1 MVENY
6 DNLSDELVFAQFI
19 EGRSTAFDELVNRYY
34 KQIYRFLVRFTGRPH
49 MAEDLI
55 QDVFMKVS
63 KSAETFDQTRKLRPW
78 LYSIAANRARDALR
92 SVGRADKQIVIHK
105 TDGDMEVSLAH
116 LLPVTSVA
124 PDEEIIAKET
134 TQKVQ
139 LALADLPEQLRE
151 ILVLAY
157 YDQLPY
163 KDISDMLGIPLG
175 TVKSRLH
182 KAVITFGQIWKRYE
196 SKSTE

>member
-1 MVENY
+1 
-6 DNLSDELVFAQFI
+6 
-19 EGRSTAFDELVNRYY
+19 
-34 KQIYRFLVRFTGRPH
+34 